1 MHFQG
6 VDHPGP
12 TAVSAQGGIHGEQH
26 LGSVPLT
33 DHGFV
38 LCVRNIANETVA
50 VRIEVW
56 GSNDFDVTDFNTQPG
71 EYRCCK
77 IGRRS
82 RCPAHRVRRR
92 DRVRDLLQQPLTG
105 KLELD

>member
-12 TAVSAQGGIHGEQH
+12 TAVSAQGSTHGEQH
-26 LGSVPLT
+26 LGTVPLT

-38 LCVRNIANETVA
+38 LCVRNT

-71 EYRCCK
+71 EYLCCK
-77 IGRRS
+77 IADITGNE
-82 RCPAHRVRRR
+82 AGVR
-92 DRVRDLLQQPLTG
+92 LTASG
-105 KLELD
+105 GEIEFEICSNNL